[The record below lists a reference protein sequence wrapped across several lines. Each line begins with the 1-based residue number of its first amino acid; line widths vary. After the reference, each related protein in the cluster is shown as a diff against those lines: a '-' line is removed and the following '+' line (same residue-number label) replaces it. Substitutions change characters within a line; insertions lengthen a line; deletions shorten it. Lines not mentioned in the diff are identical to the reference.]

1 MSGLGKP
8 AVTFPWPQDCSEM
21 SLRASVSQWDSSCL
35 KRKVL
40 SVRRKPLWQMLFL
53 WKSFWVITVSSH
65 WVILTENEIT
75 QNRRHKWQTRR
86 DCMNPEALPTSKVP
100 GTNIILCCKPVG
112 VKFSTSWSWKHTD
125 TIHVILKNSS
135 KYSFIILVWSEF
147 HFPGW
152 NIREREAAWLSIIID
167 LS

>member
-1 MSGLGKP
+1 M
-8 AVTFPWPQDCSEM
+8 
-21 SLRASVSQWDSSCL
+21 
-35 KRKVL
+35 
-40 SVRRKPLWQMLFL
+40 
-53 WKSFWVITVSSH
+53 
-65 WVILTENEIT
+65 TE
-75 QNRRHKWQTRR
+75 RR

-100 GTNIILCCKPVG
+100 GTNIILSCKPVG
-112 VKFSTSWSWKHTD
+112 VKFSTSRSWKHTD

-152 NIREREAAWLSIIID
+152 NIREREAAWLSVIID